1 MKRVALVTGSN
12 RGLGLET
19 ARMLAERDWNVILA
33 CRDVDQAR
41 ALAATIPGASAQA
54 LDLADARTIGA
65 LRDALERDGVV
76 LDALVNN
83 AAISMRG
90 FDANV
95 ATKTLAVNL
104 SGTLMA
110 TTALE
115 PRVKEGG
122 AIVMVS
128 SGMGEL
134 SVLRPPARARVEKAA
149 SLDEIEALGRE
160 FIRGVAQANHESAGW
175 PSSAYSV
182 SKALLNAAT
191 RVLAR
196 ELGARHIRVNAVCPG
211 WVRTDL
217 GGPNAPRDVRTG
229 GTSIVAT
236 VLEPKATGG
245 FFRDGAPIR
254 W

>member
-1 MKRVALVTGSN
+1 MPIALVTGAN

-19 ARMLAERDWNVILA
+19 ARQLAARGWTVILG
-33 CRDVDQAR
+33 CRDVEAGR
-41 ALAATIPGASAQA
+41 AAAAMIPGATVHAI
-54 LDLADARTIGA
+54 DLADPGTASTLAR
-65 LRDALERDGVV
+65 EGVV

-90 FDANV
+90 FDRRV
-95 ATKTLAVNL
+95 AETTLRINLHGTLAVT
-104 SGTLMA
+104 S
-110 TTALE
+110 ALG
-115 PRVKEGG
+115 PSVKDGG

-134 SVLRPPARARVEKAA
+134 SVLREPARTRVEQTA
-149 SLDEIEALGRE
+149 SLAEVEVLANE
-160 FIRGVAQANHESAGW
+160 FVAGVAEARHEAAGW

-196 ELGARHIRVNAVCPG
+196 THEPRRIRVNAVCPG

-217 GGPNAPRDVRTG
+217 GGPHAPRDVATG
-229 GTSIVAT
+229 AASIVAA
-236 VLEPKATGG
+236 VLEPRATGA
-245 FFRDGAPIR
+245 FFRDGAPIA

>member
-1 MKRVALVTGSN
+1 MQRTALITGGN

-19 ARMLAERDWNVILA
+19 ARQLAARNWHVILGS
-33 CRDVDQAR
+33 RDPAKAR
-41 ALAATIPGASAQA
+41 GLVPGADVRAIDLGDSASIAALASA
-54 LDLADARTIGA
+54 LAGEGIT
-65 LRDALERDGVV
+65 

-90 FDANV
+90 FDAKV
-95 ATKTLAVNL
+95 AERTLAINL
-104 SGTLMA
+104 LGTLQV
-110 TTALE
+110 TAAVAA
-115 PRVKEGG
+115 RGADGG
-122 AIVMVS
+122 TIVMVS

-134 SVLRPPARARVEKAA
+134 SVLRPPAHGRALHAA
-149 SLDEIEALGRE
+149 SLAEVEALAAE
-160 FIRGVAQANHESAGW
+160 FVAGVRAGDHEAAGW

-196 ELGARHIRVNAVCPG
+196 KLAGRRISVNAVCPG

-217 GGPNAPRDVRTG
+217 GGPRAPRDVG
-229 GTSIVAT
+229 EGAASIVAT
-236 VLEPKATGG
+236 VLERATGG
-245 FFRDGAPIR
+245 FFRDGQSIG